1 MSWSRWQSD
10 MSRGERGR
18 RMRGVKGGEV
28 VVDLGEEVG
37 EEGGEGEGLEV
48 VVEGIVT

>member
-10 MSRGERGR
+10 MSPGERGR
-18 RMRGVKGGEV
+18 RMRGVKGGEEG
-28 VVDLGEEVG
+28 VDLGEEVG